1 MRSARLLKFVV
12 CLLCTLIVT
21 TAALAQEYQ
30 IVRAEYGAG
39 RRWVDVTG
47 QLQSIAS
54 SNSTFRM
61 GNSTFGV
68 DPAPGIVKSLRIFAR
83 DGRGREWR
91 FEYREGSTVDGSMFA
106 GWGGNHFG
114 GGDYDAD
121 AGALEPRLGDGLVG
135 RRHGELGVEIH
146 PLGFLPLEVLQRIEA
161 LDLAGEADL
170 QPAGIELR
178 NGRRPR
184 QRAPSDLSTRRQSLR
199 PGSTRPR
206 AWHPRG
212 G

>member
-12 CLLCTLIVT
+12 CLLFTLIVT

-83 DGRGREWR
+83 DGRGRERR

-114 GGDYDAD
+114 GSDYDIAT
-121 AGALEPRLGDGLVG
+121 
-135 RRHGELGVEIH
+135 
-146 PLGFLPLEVLQRIEA
+146 FKK
-161 LDLAGEADL
+161 
-170 QPAGIELR
+170 
-178 NGRRPR
+178 
-184 QRAPSDLSTRRQSLR
+184 
-199 PGSTRPR
+199 
-206 AWHPRG
+206 
-212 G
+212 